1 MAILRAAA
9 ARDEAAPRRTA
20 VHRRHLL
27 AAALAAAP
35 LSASLAQGFP
45 ARPIR
50 IVVGFPPGGGSDLV
64 ARPLAQKMQPVLGQS
79 ILVENRGGANGNLGL
94 AEVAKSAPDGYTI
107 GHVNNSVIA
116 VNPLLYANL
125 PFDAARDF
133 TPVGTV
139 TAGAL
144 FVMVPAELP
153 ARDLRELVALARA
166 KPGQLNFGSGG
177 AGGVTHLGFELLRKQ
192 TGVEIVHIPYRGS
205 APALQDMLGGRIQL
219 MIDGF
224 NLAKAQVDAGRVRAI
239 AFLGQDRHPA
249 LPNVLTAVEQ
259 GFPGLVVPGWQG
271 FIAPAGTPEPV
282 LARLEE
288 AFRMAVADPEI
299 QANFMAQGTLAV
311 FRGRAEM
318 ARMIREETARWAPI
332 IQELGI
338 RLD

>member
-1 MAILRAAA
+1 MAILHAEA
-9 ARDEAAPRRTA
+9 ARHVAAPRRNA

-35 LSASLAQGFP
+35 LSASRAQGFP
-45 ARPIR
+45 TRPIR

-64 ARPLAQKMQPVLGQS
+64 TRPLAQKMQPVLGQS

-153 ARDLRELVALARA
+153 ARDLRELVALAKA

-239 AFLGQDRHPA
+239 AFFGQERHPA
-249 LPNVLTAVEQ
+249 LPNVPTAIEQ
-259 GFPGLVVPGWQG
+259 GFPGLLMPGWQG

-288 AFRMAVADPEI
+288 AFRSAVADPEI

>member
-1 MAILRAAA
+1 
-9 ARDEAAPRRTA
+9 
-20 VHRRHLL
+20 VHRRSLI

-35 LSASLAQGFP
+35 LAGARAQGFP
-45 ARPIR
+45 TRPIR

-79 ILVENRGGANGNLGL
+79 VLVENRGGANGNLGL
-94 AEVAKSAPDGYTI
+94 AEVAKSAADGYTI

-116 VNPLLYANL
+116 VNPLLYTSL

-133 TPVGTV
+133 TPIGTV

-144 FVMVPAELP
+144 FVMVPTELGVRTLP
-153 ARDLRELVALARA
+153 ELVALAKA

-177 AGGVTHLGFELLRKQ
+177 LGAITHLGFELFRAQ

-239 AFLGQDRHPA
+239 AFLGR
-249 LPNVLTAVEQ
+249 ER
-259 GFPGLVVPGWQG
+259 FPGLPDVPTAAEQGWPNLLVPGWQG
-271 FIAPAGTPEPV
+271 FVAPAQTPPAV

-288 AFRMAVADPEI
+288 AFRVAVNDPEI
-299 QANFMAQGTLAV
+299 QANFVAQGTLPV

-318 ARMIREETARWAPI
+318 ARMIEEERVRWTPI
-332 IQELGI
+332 IRELGI

>member
-1 MAILRAAA
+1 
-9 ARDEAAPRRTA
+9 
-20 VHRRHLL
+20 VHRRTLL

-35 LSASLAQGFP
+35 LAAPRAQGFP
-45 ARPIR
+45 TRPIR

-64 ARPLAQKMQPVLGQS
+64 ARPLAQKMQPLLGQS
-79 ILVENRGGANGNLGL
+79 VLVENRGGANGNLGL
-94 AEVAKSAPDGYTI
+94 AEVAKSAADGYTI

-125 PFDAARDF
+125 PFDAARDL
-133 TPVGTV
+133 TPIGTV

-144 FVMVPAELP
+144 FVMVPADLP
-153 ARDLRELVALARA
+153 ARDLRELVALAKAR
-166 KPGQLNFGSGG
+166 PGQLNFGSGG
-177 AGGVTHLGFELLRKQ
+177 AGGITHLGFELFRKQ
-192 TGVEIVHIPYRGS
+192 SGAEIIHVPYRGS

-239 AFLGQDRHPA
+239 AFLGRERHPA
-249 LPNVLTAVEQ
+249 LNQVPTAAEQ
-259 GFPGLVVPGWQG
+259 GFPDLVVPGWQG
-271 FIAPAGTPEPV
+271 FVAPAGTPEAV

-288 AFRMAVADPEI
+288 AFRVAVADPDI
-299 QANFMAQGTLAV
+299 QANFMTQGTQAV
-311 FRGRAEM
+311 FRGRTEM